1 MKLSGHNPGEEESL
15 HVAKLLH
22 MIGDFERISDHATSI
37 LLSAEEMHDKRAVF
51 SPEAQKELLVL
62 MAAVEEVSEL
72 ALKSFCEDDLKTAM
86 QVEPLEEVV
95 DSLRWQLRT
104 RHIIRLQRN
113 ECTIEH
119 GFILNDLLTNL
130 ERVSDHCSNIAGCI
144 LEMKHSRLEMHE
156 YLNRVKSS
164 GGEFNDMYEEYA
176 KKYALVE

>member
-1 MKLSGHNPGEEESL
+1 ML
-15 HVAKLLH
+15 
-22 MIGDFERISDHATSI
+22 
-37 LLSAEEMHDKRAVF
+37 
-51 SPEAQKELLVL
+51 
-62 MAAVEEVSEL
+62 
-72 ALKSFCEDDLKTAM
+72 
-86 QVEPLEEVV
+86 VEPLEEVV

-144 LEMKHSRLEMHE
+144 LEMAHSKMEMHE
-156 YLNRVKSS
+156 YLNRVKTG
-164 GGEFNDMYEEYA
+164 GGEFNAKYEEFA